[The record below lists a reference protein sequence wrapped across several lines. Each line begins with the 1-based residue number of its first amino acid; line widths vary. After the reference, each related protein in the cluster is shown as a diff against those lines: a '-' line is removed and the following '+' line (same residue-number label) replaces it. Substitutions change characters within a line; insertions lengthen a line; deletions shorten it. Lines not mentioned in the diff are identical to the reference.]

1 MRYYMIEQDP
11 EDEDEPCRIYLEL
24 NDRGAVQRRV
34 EIYRNG
40 VYIISSQPETAPADL
55 SAMTGDGARLILSP
69 MQFDEIWMQAR
80 EMPDGITGMFF

>member
-40 VYIISSQPETAPADL
+40 VYIISSQSWSE
-55 SAMTGDGARLILSP
+55 
-69 MQFDEIWMQAR
+69 
-80 EMPDGITGMFF
+80 